1 MLKPFSMIFFILV
14 MVWMGGIFLTS
25 NTQTRIERACSPV
38 TVSDKIVVAMVQ
50 LVYEQWA
57 LDAHKMMLQM
67 EYGCRYTVWKTFYE
81 DVLDRSATT
90 TPVIKESKPSAA
102 AAPPAPASTTTA
114 TKKTAVAPADERPVE
129 VAPQKAPGEAK
140 PAKPLPSYME
150 Q

>member
-50 LVYEQWA
+50 LVYEEWA

-90 TPVIKESKPSAA
+90 TPVAKPSAA
-102 AAPPAPASTTTA
+102 SAPPAPASTTTA

-129 VAPQKAPGEAK
+129 VVPQKPSGEAK